1 MDIERDGSMEYSPE
15 RCLDG
20 LVYGSPCGM
29 VIREEGA
36 GGSVS
41 LELIAQAYVLAGLH

>member
-41 LELIAQAYVLAGLH
+41 LELIA